1 MENEQVLSDGN
12 VICEECSEEDLKV
25 GEEEWK
31 DHSSDTKNGRNVYKH
46 NASDKSQTSDLGV
59 SSDLSIS
66 NTGYTQTCPIWGSR
80 GVPSFIGILI

>member
-1 MENEQVLSDGN
+1 MENEKVLSDGN

-31 DHSSDTKNGRNVYKH
+31 DHSSDTKNGLNVYKD

-66 NTGYTQTCPIWGSR
+66 NTPKHALFGGAGGFLLSLE
-80 GVPSFIGILI
+80 S